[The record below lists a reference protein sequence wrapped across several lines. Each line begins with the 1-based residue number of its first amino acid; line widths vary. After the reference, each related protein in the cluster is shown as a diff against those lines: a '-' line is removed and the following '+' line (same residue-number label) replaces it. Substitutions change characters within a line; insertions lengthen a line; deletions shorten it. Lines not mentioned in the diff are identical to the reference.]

1 MSLTAVEQWLARS
14 SSSLE
19 QGLSQGWRPHRTALR
34 SAVSKN
40 PQSGWRPWCK
50 RAGLLQKL
58 QGLSMTSTDGATQSL
73 KDEISTQRKTIAEQ
87 LRAIPV
93 TKELMGDLTAARKAW
108 CEQGGKENISFCKPT
123 AAAPRMSVQ

>member
-1 MSLTAVEQWLARS
+1 MQPAAPPLSLWSPTCQS
-14 SSSLE
+14 ST
-19 QGLSQGWRPHRTALR
+19 GG
-34 SAVSKN
+34 
-40 PQSGWRPWCK
+40 
-50 RAGLLQKL
+50 
-58 QGLSMTSTDGATQSL
+58 GA
-73 KDEISTQRKTIAEQ
+73 KTIAEQ

>member
-1 MSLTAVEQWLARS
+1 MAQADS
-14 SSSLE
+14 
-19 QGLSQGWRPHRTALR
+19 
-34 SAVSKN
+34 
-40 PQSGWRPWCK
+40 
-50 RAGLLQKL
+50 LQKL

-73 KDEISTQRKTIAEQ
+73 KDEIATQRKTIAEQ

>member
-1 MSLTAVEQWLARS
+1 MHARADVTFHAPVAFATS
-14 SSSLE
+14 E
-19 QGLSQGWRPHRTALR
+19 AFWCGKPEKAET
-34 SAVSKN
+34 
-40 PQSGWRPWCK
+40 PWCK

-73 KDEISTQRKTIAEQ
+73 KDEIATQRKTIAEQ

>member
-1 MSLTAVEQWLARS
+1 MQRHRLAPHLAVAARHVGEQRTHARL
-14 SSSLE
+14 LE
-19 QGLSQGWRPHRTALR
+19 
-34 SAVSKN
+34 
-40 PQSGWRPWCK
+40 
-50 RAGLLQKL
+50 
-58 QGLSMTSTDGATQSL
+58 
-73 KDEISTQRKTIAEQ
+73 